1 MDLAAFLYSDF
12 HAVWRGCRDLGFDI
26 SVFEAKHVYDI
37 IWHSKAPFIRI
48 DARQNLKE
56 KS

>member
-12 HAVWRGCRDLGFDI
+12 HAVWSGCRDLVFDI